1 MDGILS
7 GPWHRSEVYR
17 INTWRFPLSMGP
29 LSSSVPTLSCITGI
43 RYPRAAPCKPTA
55 PACILAP
62 ESFPHHIKT
71 AIFFFFPQTRFIKL
85 NKILYTRWL
94 KAAAS
99 KHDPFLTKST
109 ECQKATYSEINRKV
123 PNAYYTTGLIVLRA
137 NSHKVRPSP
146 CDRLQESCYAGAL
159 TRDVKKPFCA
169 LPLWCHRVSGSWC
182 SWKAMWKKL
191 SKVLQVGGNARLKRL
206 FDLGYN

>member
-109 ECQKATYSEINRKV
+109 ECQKATYSKINRKV
-123 PNAYYTTGLIVLRA
+123 PNAYYKNGLIVLWD
-137 NSHKVRPSP
+137 NSHKVWLSHVTGCRRTDMQENWYERSRGHLVYCR
-146 CDRLQESCYAGAL
+146 CDAIAFL
-159 TRDVKKPFCA
+159 D
-169 LPLWCHRVSGSWC
+169 
-182 SWKAMWKKL
+182 
-191 SKVLQVGGNARLKRL
+191 
-206 FDLGYN
+206 YNVPIIWF